1 MEFRQIEAFVN
12 AVKYKS
18 FSRAADVTFLSQP
31 TISAHIGNLESEIG
45 APLLNRVG
53 REVTLTPRGQVFY
66 PYAVSLLNTRQKA
79 LSSVKTL
86 EEEMQGVLDIQT
98 STVPGQYFLPGIMA
112 KFSKGREGIRYYLE
126 QSDSRS
132 VMENIKN
139 QRGEIG
145 FTGSA
150 DNSSLHFEPV
160 FTDEFMMLAP
170 DSQRLADYQ
179 DGAVLSLEDFRAEA
193 FIFREEGSGTRHEME
208 KADHNSLLKNM
219 RVAARMNN
227 MESIRRSV
235 AHGLGVSIVSSL
247 AISDSSREEGLRYFR
262 LCEFDEKRTFYM
274 SYNKNIC
281 LSPLAEMFCDFVR
294 KQVK

>member
-12 AVKYKS
+12 AAKYKS

-31 TISAHIGNLESEIG
+31 TISTHIGNLESEIG

-53 REVTLTPRGQVFY
+53 REVTLTPRGQAFY

-79 LSSVKTL
+79 LSSVRTL
-86 EEEMQGVLDIQT
+86 EEELKGVLDIQT
-98 STVPGQYFLPGIMA
+98 STVPGQYFLPGILA
-112 KFSKGREGIRYYLE
+112 EFSKGKEDVRYYLE
-126 QSDSRS
+126 QSDSRT

-145 FTGSA
+145 FSGSS

-160 FTDEFMMLAP
+160 FTDEFVLLAP
-170 DSQRLADYQ
+170 DSQRLAGFK
-179 DGAVLSLEDFRAEA
+179 DGEVLSLQDFQTEA
-193 FIFREEGSGTRHEME
+193 FIFREEGSGTRREME
-208 KADHNSLLKNM
+208 KADHNSLLKNV

-235 AHGLGVSIVSSL
+235 AHGLGVSVVSSL
-247 AISDSSREEGLRYFR
+247 AVSDSPKEEGLRYFR
-262 LCEFDEKRTFYM
+262 LREFDEKRTFYM

-281 LSPLAEMFCDFVR
+281 LSPLAELFCDFVR
-294 KQVK
+294 KQAK